1 MKIVNWLAHFIAN
14 TQYLGIDKNHVQYI
28 NPESDV
34 VSGATCVQISMVEGL
49 ALAPTKLFSFR

>member
-34 VSGATCVQISMVEGL
+34 VSGATCVQISMVEG
-49 ALAPTKLFSFR
+49 